1 MAQGLPMN
9 LLLDTCAILALAEGT
24 LPKRATKSLTTAR
37 TAIVPAMVVW
47 ELAIKV
53 KTGKLHL
60 PDSPVKWTE
69 KLCSHYSL
77 ELQRHS
83 PDIDI
88 LCAAVDL
95 PLIHRD
101 PFDRVLVALAL
112 HLQAPILTSDRLI
125 KQYPGISVMWS

>member
-1 MAQGLPMN
+1 MN

-24 LPKRATKSLTTAR
+24 LPKRAAKSLTTAR
-37 TAIVPAMVVW
+37 TAIVPAVVVW

-60 PDSPVKWTE
+60 PDSAVKWTE
-69 KLCSHYSL
+69 ALCTQYSL
-77 ELQRHS
+77 DLQRHS

-88 LCAAVDL
+88 LCAAADL

-112 HLQAPILTSDRLI
+112 HHQTPILTSDRLI
-125 KQYPGISVMWS
+125 KQYQGISVIWS